1 MALELYHNDIS
12 VCAQKVRIV
21 LAEKGLDIPIVQVDL
36 RSGEHL
42 GEAFRAINPR
52 CSVPLLEL
60 DDGTCIG
67 ETVAI
72 ARYLEALHPDPPFF
86 GRDALESARLEM
98 WLRIVEFG
106 FYSEARAWFR
116 HTMSALAALEPVQ
129 IADWGELNQGR
140 AEQSLRM
147 LDGQLAG
154 REYIAGPDFS
164 FADIVVVTT
173 LQAPFGA
180 FPVPD
185 DCKHVQRWYEAVA
198 ARPSVASTVPP
209 RLG

>member
-1 MALELYHNDIS
+1 MRILGHRTIGSGRRVAVYLE
-12 VCAQKVRIV
+12 
-21 LAEKGLDIPIVQVDL
+21 EKGIDIPFEPVDL
-36 RSGEHL
+36 MAGDHRKSEFL
-42 GEAFRAINPR
+42 AKNPMGLIP
-52 CSVPLLEL
+52 VLEL

-72 ARYLEALHPDPPFF
+72 ARHLDELHPDPPFF
-86 GRDALESARLEM
+86 GRVALERARLEM

-116 HTMSALAALEPVQ
+116 HTMPALAALEPVQ
-129 IADWGELNQGR
+129 IAAWGELNQER
-140 AEQSLRM
+140 AEASLRM
-147 LDGQLAG
+147 LDGQLASH
-154 REYIAGPDFS
+154 EFIAGPDFS

-180 FPVPD
+180 FPIPE
-185 DCKHVQRWYEAVA
+185 DCKHVERWYETTA